1 MAHER
6 LAQTYAQAAYEQALA
21 RWLTPLKAITSALA
35 RSGLSEQLDD
45 MTVDFSKK
53 QELLRPLFD
62 ANAPIEV
69 QNLVLLL
76 ASKNHVHLLPHI
88 IAEFER
94 YAQRTTLGTRARV
107 TSAVPLLDAEKSA
120 LEAKLRAHFGDDV
133 IFDYTVDPAII
144 GGVIVRVGDKVIDGS
159 VAGKFAEMK
168 EKLK

>member
-1 MAHER
+1 VAYER

-21 RWLTPLKAITSALA
+21 NWLAPLKAIAASLA
-35 RSGLSEQLDD
+35 RAGITEQLDD
-45 MTVDFSKK
+45 LTVDFAKK
-53 QELLRPLFD
+53 QELARALFD
-62 ANAPIEV
+62 ANTPTEI
-69 QNLVLLL
+69 QNLVYLL
-76 ASKNHVHLLPHI
+76 ASKGHVHLLPRI

-94 YAQRTTLGTRARV
+94 YAQRATLGTRARV
-107 TSAVPLLDAEKSA
+107 TSAVPLLDAEKST
-120 LEAKLRAHFGDDV
+120 LETKLRAQFGDDL

>member
-1 MAHER
+1 MPYER

-21 RWLTPLKAITSALA
+21 SWLTPLKAIARALA
-35 RSGLSEQLDD
+35 RAGITEQLDD
-45 MTVDFSKK
+45 MTVAFAKK
-53 QELLRPLFD
+53 QELVRPLFD
-62 ANAPIEV
+62 SSTPTEV

-76 ASKNHVHLLPHI
+76 ASKNHIHLLPQI

-107 TSAVPLLDAEKSA
+107 TSAVPLLDAEKTA
-120 LEAKLRAHFGDDV
+120 LEAKLRAQFGDDL
-133 IFDYTVDPAII
+133 IFDYTIDPAII

>member
-21 RWLTPLKAITSALA
+21 NWLTPLKAIATALA
-35 RSGLSEQLDD
+35 RTGIAERLDD
-45 MTVDFSKK
+45 TTLDFAKK

-62 ANAPIEV
+62 ANTPTEV
-69 QNLVLLL
+69 QNLVYLL

-120 LEAKLRAHFGDDV
+120 LEAKLRAQFGDDV

-144 GGVIVRVGDKVIDGS
+144 GGIIVRIGDKVIDGS
-159 VAGKFAEMK
+159 VAGKFAEMR